1 MQKRFYAFTLQ
12 FMKGLIGLKLTF
24 PHMGNAYISVK
35 AMLDTLG
42 IDYYMPP
49 VACRQTLEYGIE
61 NSPEFMCLPFKT
73 VIGDMIQ
80 GLENGADTVLF
91 GGGCGQC
98 RLSYYGDLMQE
109 ILHNKGYKF
118 NYIHLTLNK
127 LTYSEMINKLSPLLN
142 GRSKRIIIKAVT
154 NAAVTVFAVD
164 KLYSTSCKI
173 RCREI
178 KKGTTDH
185 IMKDFEKEVQTI
197 HGYQNIKHAIRRAK
211 KKLAG
216 IETDKTA
223 KPLKVALI
231 GEIFISSEPFTNL
244 EIEKKL
250 GNIGVEVTN
259 TMSVS
264 GWIRDHFVNSL
275 KPIKRKSKALKAAYE
290 YMHTDDIGGHG
301 IYTIGNAELCSKGE
315 YDGIVHIYPFTCM
328 PEIIAQ
334 TTFNAIQEKNGVPIM
349 TLILD
354 EMTGEAGYITR
365 LEAFADMIKMRKE
378 QSNSP
383 ISLKTAG

>member
-1 MQKRFYAFTLQ
+1 M
-12 FMKGLIGLKLTF
+12 KLTF

-42 IDYYMPP
+42 LDYYMPP
-49 VACRQTLEYGIE
+49 VACRQTLEYGIK

-73 VIGDMIQ
+73 VIGDFIQ
-80 GLENGADTVLF
+80 GLENGADTILF

-109 ILHNKGYKF
+109 ILHNMGYKF
-118 NYIHLTLNK
+118 KYIHLNLSK
-127 LTYSEMINKLSPLLN
+127 ITYSDMINKLSPLIN
-142 GRSKRIIIKAVT
+142 GKSKRLIIKAVT
-154 NAAVTVFAVD
+154 NAAFTVFAVD
-164 KLYSTSCKI
+164 KLYSTACKI
-173 RCREI
+173 RCRELQ
-178 KKGTTDH
+178 KSATDR
-185 IMKDFEKEVQTI
+185 IMKEFEKEVQII
-197 HGYQNIKHAIRRAK
+197 HGYKNIKRAIINAK
-211 KKLAG
+211 KKLASV
-216 IETDKTA
+216 ETDKAA
-223 KPLKVALI
+223 KPLKVVLI

-244 EIEKKL
+244 DIEKKL
-250 GNIGVEVTN
+250 GNMGIEVVS

-264 GWIRDHFVNSL
+264 GWIRDHFLHNL
-275 KPIKRKSKALKAAYE
+275 NPIKRKDKALVAAYE

-301 IYTIGNAELCSKGE
+301 IYTIGNAELCSKGQ

-334 TTFNAIQEKNGVPIM
+334 TTFNAIQEKHGVPIM

-365 LEAFADMIKMRKE
+365 LEAFADMLMMRKE
-378 QSNSP
+378 SGKSKK
-383 ISLKTAG
+383 SLKTARYN

>member
-1 MQKRFYAFTLQ
+1 MRSEKLGVRSEER
-12 FMKGLIGLKLTF
+12 LKLTF

-49 VACRQTLEYGIE
+49 VACRKTMEYGIE
-61 NSPEFMCLPFKT
+61 CSPEFMCLPFKT

-80 GLENGADTVLF
+80 GLENGADTILF

-98 RLSYYGDLMQE
+98 RLSYYGDLMKE
-109 ILHNKGYKF
+109 ILRNMGYKF
-118 NYIHLTLNK
+118 NYIHLNLSK
-127 LTYSEMINKLSPLLN
+127 ITYSEMINKLSPILN
-142 GRSKRIIIKAVT
+142 GKSKQLIVKAVT
-154 NAAVTVFAVD
+154 NAAFTVFAVD
-164 KLYSTSCKI
+164 KLYSAACKT
-173 RCREI
+173 RCRELH
-178 KKGTTDH
+178 KGATDR
-185 IMKDFEKEVQTI
+185 IMKEFEKEVQII
-197 HGYQNIKHAIRRAK
+197 HGYKNIKRTIINAK
-211 KKLAG
+211 KKLAYV
-216 IETDKTA
+216 ETDKTIN
-223 KPLKVALI
+223 PLKVVLI

-250 GNIGVEVTN
+250 GNMGIYVVN

-264 GWIRDHFVNSL
+264 AWIRDHFLHYL
-275 KPIKRKSKALKAAYE
+275 KPIKRKDKAIVAAQE

-301 IYTIGNAELCSKGE
+301 IYTIGNAELCSKGQ

-334 TTFNAIQEKNGVPIM
+334 TTFNAIQEKHGVPIM

-365 LEAFADMIKMRKE
+365 LEAFADMIKMRKDIGK
-378 QSNSP
+378 SNKSV
-383 ISLKTAG
+383 KTASL